1 MPLMPFL
8 NQAKVSIIVPLYNR
22 LDCTESFL
30 ESFLETTKSVSFKL
44 IFVNDCSED
53 GSKAFLDTRRDDRIV
68 TIHNEQRMGYAK
80 SVNRG
85 AAQATGEFLGL
96 LNNDL
101 VLTKGWFEPMLE
113 CFNKRLKVG
122 TVGNI
127 QRNIKTKR
135 IDHAGIIF
143 DLVGLPDHYGKNYP
157 FIPSFDYRDFPA
169 VTGACML
176 IRRSLFEEMNGFD
189 ESYINGCEDVDLCLR
204 IGQKGYRNIV
214 AGQSTIWHH
223 VSASPGRR
231 DNDQSNNKKLLTD
244 WGDDLKSHG
253 QRNWP
258 FQYLMR
264 YWKQPWLF
272 NGTKLI
278 DALLRIIKL
287 RSGDS
292 QWAIEKRGR
301 IMAHES

>member
-1 MPLMPFL
+1 MPLLDQP
-8 NQAKVSIIVPLYNR
+8 KVSFIVPLYNR
-22 LDCTESFL
+22 LDCTQALL
-30 ESFLETTKSVSFKL
+30 ESFIATIHSVSFEL
-44 IFVNDCSED
+44 IFVNDCSDD
-53 GSKAFLDTRRDDRIV
+53 GSREFLDARRSERIV
-68 TIHNEQRMGYAK
+68 VLHNEKRMGYAK

-85 AAQATGEFLGL
+85 AVNATGEFLGL

-101 VLTKGWFEPMLE
+101 VLTDGWLEPMLE
-113 CFNKRLKVG
+113 CFNKKLKVG

-127 QRNIKTKR
+127 QRNINTRR

-157 FIPSFDYRDFPA
+157 FIPTFDYRDFPA

-176 IRRSLFEEMNGFD
+176 IRRSLFEEMQGFD
-189 ESYINGCEDVDLCLR
+189 ESYLNGCEDVDLCLR

-214 AGQSTIWHH
+214 AGQSTVWHH

-231 DNDQSNNKKLLTD
+231 DNDQSNNKKLLKR
-244 WGDDLKSHG
+244 WGEDLKSHG

-264 YWKQPWLF
+264 YWNKPWLF

-278 DALLRIIKL
+278 DALLRIVKL

-292 QWAIEKRGR
+292 PWAIEKRRR
-301 IMAHES
+301 ILAHES

>member
-1 MPLMPFL
+1 MTSMPLPD
-8 NQAKVSIIVPLYNR
+8 QPKVSFIVPLYNR
-22 LDCTESFL
+22 LDCTQAFL
-30 ESFLETTKSVSFKL
+30 ESFLTTIPSVSFEL
-44 IFVNDCSED
+44 IFVNDCSDDE
-53 GSKAFLDTRRDDRIV
+53 SREFLDANQSERIV
-68 TIHNEQRMGYAK
+68 VLHNNSRMGYAK

-85 AAQATGEFLGL
+85 TVKATGEILGL

-101 VLTKGWFEPMLE
+101 VLTEGWLEPMLE
-113 CFNKRLKVG
+113 CFDKKLTVG
-122 TVGNI
+122 AVGNI
-127 QRNIKTKR
+127 QRNINTKK

-157 FIPSFDYRDFPA
+157 FLPNFDYREFPA

-176 IRRSLFEEMNGFD
+176 IRSSLFEEMEGFD
-189 ESYINGCEDVDLCLR
+189 ESYLNGCEDVDLCLR

-214 AGQSTIWHH
+214 AGRSTVWHH

-231 DNDQSNNKKLLTD
+231 DNDQSNNKKLLKK
-244 WGDDLKSHG
+244 WREDLIRHG

-264 YWKQPWLF
+264 YWDQPWLF

-278 DALLRIIKL
+278 DALLRILKF

>member
-1 MPLMPFL
+1 MPFTD
-8 NQAKVSIIVPLYNR
+8 QPKVSFIVPVYNR
-22 LDCTESFL
+22 LDCTEVFL
-30 ESFLETTKSVSFKL
+30 ESFMKTTPLANFEL
-44 IFVNDCSED
+44 IIVNDCSED
-53 GSKAFLDTRRDDRIV
+53 GSKEFLDNCSDKRIRV
-68 TIHNEQRMGYAK
+68 FHNEKRMGYGK

-85 AAQATGEFLGL
+85 AVGASGEFLGL

-101 VLTKGWFEPMLE
+101 VLTQGWLEPMLE
-113 CFNKRLKVG
+113 CFNRKQKVG
-122 TVGNI
+122 AVGNI
-127 QRNIKTKR
+127 QRNIVSKR
-135 IDHAGIIF
+135 LDHAGIIF

-157 FIPSFDYRDFPA
+157 FIPSFDYREFPA
-169 VTGACML
+169 VTAACMI
-176 IRRSLFEEMNGFD
+176 IRRSLFEEMQGFD

-214 AGQSTIWHH
+214 AGESKIWHH

-231 DNDQSNNKKLLTD
+231 DNDQSNNKKLLKT
-244 WGDDLKSHG
+244 WGEELKIHG

-264 YWKQPWLF
+264 YWKQPWRF

-278 DALLRIIKL
+278 DALLRLLKL

-292 QWAIEKRGR
+292 QWAIEKRAR
-301 IMAHES
+301 IMTHESLPK